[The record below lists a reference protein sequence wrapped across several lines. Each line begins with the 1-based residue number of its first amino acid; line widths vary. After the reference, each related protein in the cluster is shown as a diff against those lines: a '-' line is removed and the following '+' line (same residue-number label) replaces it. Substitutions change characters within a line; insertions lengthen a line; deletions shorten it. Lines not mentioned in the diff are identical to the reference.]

1 MQNSIPFGLILN
13 EIVVNACKHAFRPGR
28 PGKVA
33 IHMRS
38 AASVVLQIRDDGQGC
53 PPGVSLGHAS
63 TLGFQLLPM
72 LSEQL
77 KATLTLE
84 TAPDQGCCFTLTI
97 PDLIRE

>member
-1 MQNSIPFGLILN
+1 MKSWSMP
-13 EIVVNACKHAFRPGR
+13 ASMPSPGQ
-28 PGKVA
+28 PGKVEILHA
-33 IHMRS
+33 QPSRFNCRFVTTAR
-38 AASVVLQIRDDGQGC
+38 AA
-53 PPGVSLGHAS
+53 PPGVQLGMPT

-72 LSEQL
+72 LTEQL